1 VHSHFQW
8 FIDSISHL
16 LMLYNQPRSLYNAG
30 MISADRKLR
39 QFWEFTRKVIQHA
52 DRDKVFILA
61 SSVVYST
68 LISLVPFIAFIVSL
82 LSVFGGLTTV
92 EGYVQEF
99 LRVNFGAA
107 AETGFID
114 LVEGFVSNAG
124 NLGVIGLISFLIT
137 SIFLLN
143 RVWVTLNQI
152 YRTSSA
158 GGNMLVRF
166 GRFLTVLVIG
176 TLMLSAYVS
185 IMTYVRGYFLVNEE
199 ITQLMNVL
207 RVAAPWFFMFLT
219 LFLLIFWVPSAKVKK
234 LSAAIGA
241 LWGMVLFRVSN
252 SIFTAFVNVAINF
265 SIIYGSFAT
274 ILIFLLW
281 VYLVWVII
289 FLAAEVSY
297 VHQYKPEHLKYADIP
312 DPPMEQIAQGI
323 DVLAA
328 IAEHYSSGKGAMST
342 RELSARLRIP
352 GQKLYT
358 YLDLLEHRG
367 FVIHLDKGGHSY
379 IPAKPLEDLHLG
391 DILPELCG
399 TRVHKE
405 KRATP
410 GSRLA
415 GMIFADGITSLN
427 QLDVTQLLEAA
438 EKIPGTKPDSR
449 QKSKMSGQSNPG
461 NAEKLPNKS
470 RKKDPPRK
478 S

>member
-1 VHSHFQW
+1 MQLF
-8 FIDSISHL
+8 
-16 LMLYNQPRSLYNAG
+16 LYNQPRSLYNAD
-30 MISADRKLR
+30 MISADRKFR

-92 EGYVQEF
+92 KGYVQEF
-99 LRVNFGAA
+99 VRVNFGVA
-107 AETGFID
+107 AETGFLD

-152 YRTSSA
+152 YRTSA
-158 GGNMLVRF
+158 AGNMLVRF
-166 GRFLTVLVIG
+166 GRFLTVLVVG
-176 TLMLSAYVS
+176 TLLLSAYVS
-185 IMTYVRGYFLVNEE
+185 IMTYVRGYFLVTEE

-219 LFLLIFWVPSAKVKK
+219 LFLLIAWVPSVKVKK
-234 LSAAIGA
+234 RSAAIGA
-241 LWGMVLFRVSN
+241 LWGMVLFRISN

-297 VHQYKPEHLKYADIP
+297 VHQYKPEQLKYADIP

-328 IAEHYSSGKGAMST
+328 IAEHYRNGGGAIST
-342 RELSARLRIP
+342 RELSARLRVP

-367 FVIHLDKGGHSY
+367 FIIRLDKGGHSY
-379 IPAKPLEDLHLG
+379 IPAKPLADLHIG

-399 TRVHKE
+399 TRAHKE
-405 KRATP
+405 KPATP

-415 GMIFADGITSLN
+415 EIIFSDGITSLN
-427 QLDVTQLLEAA
+427 QLDVTQLLDA
-438 EKIPGTKPDSR
+438 
-449 QKSKMSGQSNPG
+449 
-461 NAEKLPNKS
+461 AEKLPKTKLDVKNPKPNTQLDAKPKSTTAKPNQS
-470 RKKDPPRK
+470 RKKNVPRK